1 MATQPQLPIAASVPP
16 RDSSNERG
24 EASARSNL
32 FVPPIPNA
40 HLEALLADIDQ
51 AEARR
56 AAIHAEAMES
66 LQPYRYETWAM
77 LAIVIWLLIYAV
89 AG

>member
-1 MATQPQLPIAASVPP
+1 MT
-16 RDSSNERG
+16 
-24 EASARSNL
+24 RS
-32 FVPPIPNA
+32 VPPIPAA
-40 HLEALLADIDQ
+40 HIEALLEDIDQ
-51 AEARR
+51 AEVRR

-77 LAIVIWLLIYAV
+77 LAIVIGVLIYAV

>member
-1 MATQPQLPIAASVPP
+1 MNSQFRRDGGAAEQAAP
-16 RDSSNERG
+16 N
-24 EASARSNL
+24 NL

-51 AEARR
+51 AEGRR
-56 AAIHAEAMES
+56 AAIHAEAMKS

-77 LAIVIWLLIYAV
+77 LAIVIGVLIYAV